1 MMKISCSWCGRS
13 MGEKPGPAGMTS
25 HSMCASCS
33 AIINAELDAADAV
46 QSTERFIEEVAR
58 ERRAA

>member
-1 MMKISCSWCGRS
+1 